1 MANTSAT
8 GGYLAPSSTAPVEDD
23 AFENFIGD
31 AVAGITGL
39 TRSLVRPRW
48 QPEPPPHPPIEVDW
62 CAIGITVITSDYGV
76 VKLHRPDGDGHDE
89 VQRHET
95 DELLASFYGPQAY
108 SLASRL
114 RDGLMV
120 DQNREA
126 LRAGCVNILECTRMR
141 TASDLVNERWVR
153 RVDLEISLRRA
164 VLRSYPILNV
174 LSAVGA
180 FETQDGTSQ
189 PFIVEN

>member
-8 GGYLAPSSTAPVEDD
+8 GGYLAPSSTTPVEDN
-23 AFENFIGD
+23 AFEDFIGN
-31 AVAGITGL
+31 VIAGITGI
-39 TRSLVRPRW
+39 TRALIRPRW
-48 QPEPPPHPPIEVDW
+48 QPKPPAHPPIETNW

-76 VKLHRPDGDGHDE
+76 VKLHRPDVDGSDDL
-89 VQRHET
+89 QRHDT
-95 DELLASFYGPQAY
+95 VELLASFFGPLAY

-126 LRAGCVNILECTRMR
+126 MRAGGVNILECTRMR
-141 TASDLVNERWVR
+141 TASDLINERWVR

-164 VLRSYPILNV
+164 VVRSYPILNV
-174 LSAVGA
+174 LSVPGDFHA
-180 FETQDGTSQ
+180 QDGTSQ
-189 PFIVEN
+189 PFTVEN

>member
-1 MANTSAT
+1 MANNSAT
-8 GGYLAPSSTAPVEDD
+8 DGYLAPLSTIPAEDD
-23 AFENFIGD
+23 AFEDFIGNV
-31 AVAGITGL
+31 VAGITGL
-39 TRSLVRPRW
+39 PRIMVRPRW
-48 QPEPPPHPPIEVDW
+48 QSKPPPHPPIETNW

-89 VQRHET
+89 LQRHET
-95 DELLASFYGPQAY
+95 DDLLASFYGPQAY

-126 LRAGCVNILECTRMR
+126 LRAGSVNILECIRMR
-141 TASDLVNERWVR
+141 TASDLINERWVR

-164 VLRSYPILNV
+164 VVRSYPILNV
-174 LSAVGA
+174 LSAVGS

-189 PFIVEN
+189 PITLEN

>member
-1 MANTSAT
+1 MANDSST
-8 GGYLAPSSTAPVEDD
+8 GGYLAPSSTFPVEGDSFQD
-23 AFENFIGD
+23 FIGD

-48 QPEPPPHPPIEVDW
+48 QLKPPPHPSIEVDW
-62 CAIGITVITSDYGV
+62 CALGITVITADYGV
-76 VKLHRPDGDGHDE
+76 VKLHRPDGAGHDE
-89 VQRHET
+89 FQRHET
-95 DELLASFYGPQAY
+95 GDLLASFYGPMAY

-126 LRAGCVNILECTRMR
+126 LRAGSVNILGCTRMR
-141 TASDLVNERWVR
+141 TTSDLVNERWVR

-174 LSAVGA
+174 LSAVGS

>member
-1 MANTSAT
+1 MANTSAS
-8 GGYLAPSSTAPVEDD
+8 GGYLAPSTTTVEDD
-23 AFENFIGD
+23 AFENFIGN

-39 TRSLVRPRW
+39 ARGFVRPRW

-62 CAIGITVITSDYGV
+62 CAIGITVITADYGV
-76 VKLHRPDGDGHDE
+76 VKLHRPDGADHDE
-89 VQRHET
+89 FQRHET
-95 DELLASFYGPQAY
+95 GDLLASFYGPMAY

-126 LRAGCVNILECTRMR
+126 LRAGSVNILECTRMR
-141 TASDLVNERWVR
+141 TTSDLVNERWVR

-164 VLRSYPILNV
+164 VLRTYPILNV
-174 LSAVGA
+174 LSAVGS